1 MFATDQARPTPG
13 RMEARKEVRMHR
25 QDEQRIRAAALAT
38 GVQEADF
45 IRQAALQMAA
55 EVERRL
61 SLSVL
66 PIETFEA
73 FLSAIEAPGKKVPG
87 LAAAAKASEG
97 LLKNGG

>member
-1 MFATDQARPTPG
+1 
-13 RMEARKEVRMHR
+13 MEARKEVRMHR

-66 PIETFEA
+66 PVEAFEA
-73 FLSAIEAPGKKVPG
+73 FLSAIEAPGKKIPG
-87 LAAAAKASEG
+87 LVAAAKASEG
-97 LLKNGG
+97 LLKNAG

>member
-1 MFATDQARPTPG
+1 MFAIDDVRPTSG

-45 IRQAALQMAA
+45 IRQAALHMAA
-55 EVERRL
+55 EVERRM

-66 PIETFEA
+66 PVEAFEA
-73 FLSAIEAPGKKVPG
+73 FLSAVEAPGKKVPG
-87 LAAAAKASEG
+87 LVAAAKASEG
-97 LLKNGG
+97 FLKNAG